1 MLSIGRATLA
11 LISLA
16 WKKLTRSLAPVV
28 STATAPA
35 RPISS
40 MQALDLLGSG
50 WRLSSGDGKH
60 CVNEAHLPA
69 NALQILHQAGRIED
83 PLAGCETVE
92 ALSTDEMIFI
102 RSCHPVSVES

>member
-1 MLSIGRATLA
+1 MLSIWRATLA

-16 WKKLTRSLAPVV
+16 WKKLTIPLAP
-28 STATAPA
+28 ATVPA

-40 MQALDLLGSG
+40 MQTLDLLGSG

-69 NALQILHQAGRIED
+69 NALQILHRAGRIED

-102 RSCHPVSVES
+102 QSCHPGSVES